1 MYPGEEQPM
10 LRSKVTRKY
19 QTTLPS
25 GLRKALGLNPGDEV
39 GYIIEGD
46 HAILVNAA
54 AEGQDPALGAFLEL
68 LERDLRENPGR
79 IKGIAPALVERV
91 RALTDGYTVDLDE
104 PIQGPV
110 SL

>member
-1 MYPGEEQPM
+1 M
-10 LRSKVTRKY
+10 LRSKVTSKY

-39 GYIIEGD
+39 GYIVQGD

-54 AEGQDPALGAFLEL
+54 ADQQDPALGGFLDL
-68 LERDLRENPGR
+68 LERDIRERPGR
-79 IKGIAPALVERV
+79 IEGIAPALVERV
-91 RALTDGYTVDLDE
+91 RALTDGHAVDLDE

-110 SL
+110 SF